1 VLTSYRPAPPNDS
14 SLLKKQQRLLAA
26 MKSSDASSI
35 VNETNKLKESIKTS
49 REKLTKLESDYED
62 YQLVTE
68 EKKKT
73 LTDLLVF
80 LRQKNELLYRETGI
94 LLNQFFPTEQPKEGG
109 DEGREQE
116 DNGFDRSVD
125 FGLLYDRIKAEREEQ
140 HLQQQKEQQLKKK
153 KSVTAHNE
161 GGKKG
166 RKSSSSSSSATAA
179 VTTPP
184 VSPAAHPDLPVIT
197 LDIND
202 QTKEQFPK
210 EYKMIVRALEGSQSQ
225 QQPQENGVVLPVTR
239 EEFAAAMESM
249 RTGMIRDIESMGE
262 VDLFFQEF
270 PQNTGRPS
278 SAASNEVS
286 DNKDSNPNPNP
297 SSAPV
302 PVVPAVNPVSAP
314 TSSSS
319 SVPASAATG
328 SLSFLESAVLSN
340 PELVEM
346 IKTNQEQGNNRTR
359 TESSK
364 EFNQFLDK
372 DKKETDSS
380 STASQSVL
388 LLLEELVVMKDPAA
402 RQKILNNH
410 LRHIFSLM
418 DNSDN
423 NNNSNNNPANSE
435 ENQTDLNSSLLAGRK
450 KRMRTNE
457 STAAN
462 MNNSSSGL
470 DGSIIQLRT
479 GARDRMDFD
488 RLLWLSPLSLME
500 SHLMG
505 NLTNPSQTIFTP
517 SDQSSTVSRED
528 YRNELGLGFGSYPD
542 IESEFPSFVATH
554 PVAEEVFQ
562 AEEERMS
569 SDWMKSEI
577 AHSRFKRSR
586 LELAIEEMEKL
597 VVEGQY
603 ALQKAQFTCKQIFND
618 DNNERLR
625 MKASL
630 LQFGLIPASS
640 ALEKQLET
648 LSQQQMATD
657 NNNAMMLLEL
667 SHVGAAVGGGGIGIG
682 GGAHQFL
689 PLSQESIQQQNNN
702 NAMNAGSSKSNKSK
716 GGRNNA
722 RNNNNNRNSF
732 GGGLLLSSMGL
743 PIGLGGGGGGGLP
756 TDTGS
761 VAGSEVNDST
771 SVRGDNDQLSV
782 AGTEPDVAPPQNN
795 NNPSPTHNSNNQKKF
810 GSNNV
815 KTSVGNSLPS
825 NKRGRG
831 AGIVPVDLSQASETA
846 SVEKNNGNNNN
857 NNNSTGSTSA
867 PPLKRKRS

>member
-35 VNETNKLKESIKTS
+35 VNESNKLKESIKTS

-62 YQLVTE
+62 YQLVSE

-80 LRQKNELLYRETGI
+80 LRQKNELLYRETGN
-94 LLNQFFPTEQPKEGG
+94 LLNQFFPTEQPKEGEEDRG
-109 DEGREQE
+109 EQE

-125 FGLLYDRIKAEREEQ
+125 FGLLYDRIKTEREEL

-153 KSVTAHNE
+153 KSVSSHNE

-184 VSPAAHPDLPVIT
+184 VSPVAHPDLPVIT
-197 LDIND
+197 LDITD
-202 QTKEQFPK
+202 QTKEQFPR
-210 EYKMIVRALEGSQSQ
+210 EYKMIVRALEGSQAQ

-239 EEFAAAMESM
+239 EEFVAAMESM

-286 DNKDSNPNPNP
+286 DNKESNPNPNP

-302 PVVPAVNPVSAP
+302 PIVPVANPVP
-314 TSSSS
+314 PSSSS
-319 SVPASAATG
+319 SAPASSSAATG

-340 PELVEM
+340 PELAEM
-346 IKTNQEQGNNRTR
+346 IKTIQENGHNSNAR

-364 EFNQFLDK
+364 EFNQFLDR
-372 DKKETDSS
+372 DRKETEASS
-380 STASQSVL
+380 SASQSVL
-388 LLLEELVVMKDPAA
+388 LLLEELVVMKDPTA
-402 RQKILNNH
+402 RQKILSNH

-418 DNSDN
+418 DNSDQN
-423 NNNSNNNPANSE
+423 NNNNNTNNNPANSE

-450 KRMRTNE
+450 KRMRANE
-457 STAAN
+457 SGAASHN
-462 MNNSSSGL
+462 NNSSSGL

-586 LELAIEEMEKL
+586 LELAIEEMDKL
-597 VVEGQY
+597 IVEGQY
-603 ALQKAQFTCKQIFND
+603 ALQKAQFTCKQILND

-640 ALEKQLET
+640 ALEKQLES

-682 GGAHQFL
+682 VHQFL
-689 PLSQESIQQQNNN
+689 PLSQESIQQQNN
-702 NAMNAGSSKSNKSK
+702 MNTGSSKSNKSK

-722 RNNNNNRNSF
+722 RNQNNNNNRNSF
-732 GGGLLLSSMGL
+732 GGGGLLLSSMGL
-743 PIGLGGGGGGGLP
+743 PIGLGGGGGGQP

-782 AGTEPDVAPPQNN
+782 AGTEPDLALAPPSQ
-795 NNPSPTHNSNNQKKF
+795 NNPSPTHTNNNQKKF
-810 GSNNV
+810 GSNNI

-846 SVEKNNGNNNN
+846 SVEKNN